1 MPPGNLRTPEFSLI
15 NISCVSVSFITYRPP
30 ADQTTCHAR
39 LQITGTSLE
48 TRRMV
53 VEICDIVANRS
64 ARLAAAGIVGILRK
78 IGRAVPGG
86 ERRRSVVAIDGGL
99 FEHYAAFRR
108 CMESTLVELLGEEAA
123 RSVAMKLTKDGS
135 GVGAALIAA
144 AQSRHHEYN

>member
-1 MPPGNLRTPEFSLI
+1 MPPGNLRTPEFSFI

-78 IGRAVPGG
+78 IGRAVPGD

-108 CMESTLVELLGEEAA
+108 CMESTLVELLGDEAA
-123 RSVAMKLTKDGS
+123 ESVAMKLTKDGS

-144 AQSRHHEYN
+144 AQSRHHEHN

>member
-1 MPPGNLRTPEFSLI
+1 
-15 NISCVSVSFITYRPP
+15 
-30 ADQTTCHAR
+30 
-39 LQITGTSLE
+39 LE
-48 TRRMV
+48 TRRML
-53 VEICDIVANRS
+53 VEICDIVAKRS

-78 IGRAVPGG
+78 IGRAVPGDD
-86 ERRRSVVAIDGGL
+86 ERRRSVVAVDGGL

>member
-1 MPPGNLRTPEFSLI
+1 
-15 NISCVSVSFITYRPP
+15 
-30 ADQTTCHAR
+30 
-39 LQITGTSLE
+39 LE

-53 VEICDIVANRS
+53 VEICDIVAKRS